1 MKDNKIYCALNCTS
15 IYTNLFNLIR
25 GIIMNK
31 NIFVFLGL
39 SVLLLTACNTMEGAG
54 RDIKAGGKNLEKSA
68 QEHKP
73 N

>member
-1 MKDNKIYCALNCTS
+1 
-15 IYTNLFNLIR
+15 
-25 GIIMNK
+25 MNK

-54 RDIKAGGKNLEKSA
+54 RDIKAGGENLEKSA